1 MDFRKNLQ
9 KLRILAMTVM
19 TLVVMS
25 AIALAEVPSI
35 EAYEND
41 DNYIYG
47 IGYGEPDQSFSA
59 GIRAA
64 ELDAYRKC
72 AESAALALEEDSI
85 RDNGYT
91 SRDTV
96 NARMQQLVRGLHILK
111 EGRDKESGQFYAVVR
126 LPKFGATKSLAK
138 AVFDPAKAKQ
148 EAFAKPQAKI
158 VDVPAGSSAQPT
170 QHAMNT
176 VQREGNYTGVII
188 DCRGMNLKS
197 TMSPVI
203 KNERGEDIYGYKNLD
218 YDKVVSKG
226 MAGYAMSVDQ
236 NVGRA
241 GSHPLVLKAVRV
253 DTRASQN
260 HVDPVISMAD
270 ADKMLAENSATGFL
284 NNCAV
289 VFVR

>member
-1 MDFRKNLQ
+1 MDFSKNLQ
-9 KLRILAMTVM
+9 KLRIFAMTAMMLLAM
-19 TLVVMS
+19 S
-25 AIALAEVPSI
+25 ALALAAMPQQKD
-35 EAYEND
+35 YQND
-41 DNYIYG
+41 DGFVYA
-47 IGYGEPDQSFSA
+47 IGRGEPDQSFTA

-72 AESAALALEEDSI
+72 AEEAENELEWDST

-91 SRDTV
+91 SRDIV
-96 NARMQQLVRGLHILK
+96 NARMHKLVRGLHILD
-111 EGRDKESGQFYAVVR
+111 EGQDKETGLFYAVVR
-126 LPKFGATKSLAK
+126 LPKYGAVKSLAS
-138 AVFDPAKAKQ
+138 AVFDPAKANQ
-148 EAFAKPQAKI
+148 EAFAKPQAKV
-158 VDVPAGSSAQPT
+158 VDVPAGSSAQPRPV
-170 QHAMNT
+170 AVGT

-203 KNERGEDIYGYKNLD
+203 KNERGEAVYGYKNLD

-226 MAGYAMSVDQ
+226 MAGYATSVDQ
-236 NVGRA
+236 NISRV

-270 ADKMLAENSATGFL
+270 ADKMLAENSSTGFL

-289 VFVR
+289 VFIR